1 MISNRKFGIEVEFV
15 GDKAAAAEALRNAGI
30 RVELEHYNHT
40 TRGHWKIVDDSSIQ
54 EDGGE
59 LVSPPLSGPEGLASV
74 RTALTALREAG
85 LYASFRC
92 GLHVHVDANDFV
104 AQDIL
109 AVSKRY
115 ESFQRTIDKVMPA
128 SRVGGQRA
136 HIGPVTDQNS
146 HLQRKFTAN
155 PNITARVLAGS
166 VNERY
171 VNLNLC
177 AFLRQGT
184 IEFRQHSGTTDPTRA
199 VNWIVF
205 CVKFMDDCK
214 GSMVTETLSDPI
226 ANVPAPTPAVSGGTT
241 LGDLIRMRL
250 AHSAPAATPAEVPV
264 APASQG
270 PSAPLRVRSNSIDNR
285 FVDIYNLFMDN
296 LSLSVSAGRIAQ
308 TVGISEASVPSYI
321 SMMRDRFPTLQIHTR
336 RGRGYVVYNRPAV
349 TPVVTAPVAPA
360 PATRTIRRYAP
371 NPAAEQNPFSRV
383 PNSVSSYYKE
393 KAYEFGH
400 NDL

>member
-85 LYASFRC
+85 LYASVRC
-92 GLHVHVDANDFV
+92 GLHVHIDANDFV

-226 ANVPAPTPAVSGGTT
+226 AN
-241 LGDLIRMRL
+241 
-250 AHSAPAATPAEVPV
+250 

-400 NDL
+400 NYL